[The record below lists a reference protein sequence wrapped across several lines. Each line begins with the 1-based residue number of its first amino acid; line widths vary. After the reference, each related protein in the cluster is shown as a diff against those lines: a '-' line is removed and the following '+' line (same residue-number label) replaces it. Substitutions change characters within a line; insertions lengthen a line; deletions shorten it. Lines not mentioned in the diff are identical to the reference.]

1 MKTKRVCVGID
12 VSKKELSIALWPEQ
26 RVWTCPQEP
35 AALAK
40 LADEICRLR
49 PRLVVLEA
57 TGGLELDI
65 LDLLVKRG
73 VPVHRCEPS
82 RPRHYAKA
90 LGIYAKSDNVDG
102 LLLSRFAASGELK
115 PQTFA
120 SDQVRDLEALVTR
133 RRQIVKMI
141 TIEKNHL
148 AAGRDRACKASIRV
162 VLRMLIGQRRQL
174 ETRIASVLERVPE
187 LKAKAEL
194 LKSAPGIGAVTA
206 AALLGGLPELGKLN
220 RWQASALTG
229 TAPMKNRSGQWI
241 GRERIFGGRA
251 DVRSTLF
258 MAVLVASR
266 HDPWMKAIY
275 TRLLA
280 RGLAKKQALT
290 ACMRQLV
297 IRLNVMLRNGQ
308 PWHPKPL
315 RQTAPAAA

>member
-1 MKTKRVCVGID
+1 VGID
-12 VSKKELSIALWPEQ
+12 VSKKELSIVLWPSQ

-40 LADEICRLR
+40 QADEICRLR

-102 LLLSRFAASGELK
+102 LLLARFAASGELK

-174 ETRIASVLERVPE
+174 ETKIASVLERVPE

-194 LKSAPGIGAVTA
+194 LKSAPGVGAVTA

-220 RWQASALTG
+220 RWQAGALTG
-229 TAPMKNRSGQWI
+229 TAPMRNRSGQWI

-251 DVRSTLF
+251 GVRSTLF
-258 MAVLVASR
+258 MAVLVAAR
-266 HDPWMKAIY
+266 HDPWMKALY
-275 TRLLA
+275 TRHLA

-297 IRLNVMLRNGQ
+297 IRLNVMLRDGQ
-308 PWHPKPL
+308 AWRPKPL

>member
-12 VSKKELSIALWPEQ
+12 VSKKELSTALWPEQ

-35 AALAK
+35 AALAR
-40 LADEICRLR
+40 LADELRRLR

-57 TGGLELDI
+57 TGGLELEI

-90 LGIYAKSDNVDG
+90 LGIYAKTDRVDA
-102 LLLSRFAASGELK
+102 LLLARFAASGELK

-120 SDQVRDLEALVTR
+120 SDQIRELEALVTR

-141 TIEKNHL
+141 TMEKNHL
-148 AAGRDRACKASIRV
+148 AAGRDRAGMASVRV

-174 ETRIASVLERVPE
+174 EAKIVAALERAPE

-194 LKSAPGIGAVTA
+194 LRTAPGVGAVTA
-206 AALLGGLPELGKLN
+206 AALLGGIPELGKLN
-220 RWQASALTG
+220 RWQAGALTG

-241 GRERIFGGRA
+241 GRERIFGGRM

-258 MAVLVASR
+258 MSALVATR

-275 TRLLA
+275 TRHLTH
-280 RGLAKKQALT
+280 GLAKKQALT

-308 PWHPKPL
+308 AWRPEPL

>member
-229 TAPMKNRSGQWI
+229 TGMGFRFPCACAMRVS
-241 GRERIFGGRA
+241 
-251 DVRSTLF
+251 S
-258 MAVLVASR
+258 MA
-266 HDPWMKAIY
+266 
-275 TRLLA
+275 
-280 RGLAKKQALT
+280 
-290 ACMRQLV
+290 
-297 IRLNVMLRNGQ
+297 
-308 PWHPKPL
+308 
-315 RQTAPAAA
+315 